1 MKKGDIIIILSV
13 FLAAVVMFL
22 FWFLGK
28 KSGTTVTVTKD
39 NEVIYSV
46 PLNEDTVLDAGT
58 NVIIIENGKV
68 WVKEANCKNQ
78 ICVNHKP
85 IKKTGEVI
93 ACLPNKVM
101 VEIE

>member
-13 FLAAVVMFL
+13 LGLALVLSLFL
-22 FWFLGK
+22 FFGK
-28 KSGTTVTVTKD
+28 DNGALVTVTR
-39 NEVIYSV
+39 NSEVIKSV
-46 PLNEDTVLDAGT
+46 PLNEDTVIDIET

-68 WVKEANCKNQ
+68 WVKEADCKNQ

-85 IKKTGEVI
+85 IKKSGEVI